1 MAQARFGAPTWRRCY
16 SQSCRRSSSGALNP
30 RHWLHVYLTA
40 CAENGGLAPADLTPF
55 LPWTMDEAS
64 LHELKQ
70 PAEAGI
76 SKATRPRSTPL
87 EALLWAQISVKQNL
101 TLIRTLIAEDPKRTR
116 ADLSRLACQA
126 MHWLK
131 PDGGLKDMSCR
142 VAMLRMQGDGLIQ
155 LPPPR
160 CPRPQTNIRIGVETD
175 SALTTSPARSCLAR
189 LATTAGRQPQTDS
202 RLWNEYIHRYHYLGF
217 KTLPGAQLRYWVT
230 AGDRLVALLGFG
242 AAAWQ
247 CAPRDQF
254 IGWTHEQR
262 QKNLHLVVNNA
273 RFLILPWVCSE
284 NLASKVLGLAARQL
298 PQDWQHRYG
307 FRPLLL
313 ETFVEKDRFT
323 GTCYRAA
330 NWLHVGQTQGRGK
343 LGPSGKQSVPIKDV
357 WLYPLGKAFK
367 YAMVR

>member
-1 MAQARFGAPTWRRCY
+1 MTGPERSRRNRYCGRDF
-16 SQSCRRSSSGALNP
+16 S
-30 RHWLHVYLTA
+30 
-40 CAENGGLAPADLTPF
+40 E
-55 LPWTMDEAS
+55 E
-64 LHELKQ
+64 E
-70 PAEAGI
+70 
-76 SKATRPRSTPL
+76 
-87 EALLWAQISVKQNL
+87 L
-101 TLIRTLIAEDPKRTR
+101 TLIRTLIAEDPRRTR
-116 ADLSRLACQA
+116 ADLSRLACRA

-142 VAMLRMQGDGLIQ
+142 VAMLRMQDDGLIQ

-160 CPRPQTNIRIGVETD
+160 CPRPQANILINVETD
-175 SALTTSPARSCLAR
+175 PQEPIHSAVHDLPR
-189 LATTAGRQPQTDS
+189 LQLRQVGDRADS

-217 KTLPGAQLRYWVT
+217 KTLPGAQLRYWVY
-230 AGDRLVALLGFG
+230 AGDSLVALLGFG

-262 QKNLHLVVNNA
+262 LKNLHLVVNNA

-313 ETFVEKDRFT
+313 ETFVEKDRYT

-330 NWLHVGQTQGRGK
+330 NWCHVGQTQGRGK
-343 LGPSGKQSVPIKDV
+343 LGPSGKQSVPIKDI
-357 WLYPLGKAFK
+357 WLYPLEKSCKRRLIG
-367 YAMVR
+367 